1 MKPDQKSLRIGAA
14 VILLAVVLRFLGS
27 SLVADMTQLFTSPTV
42 ASVMLY
48 AGTGRVYRTPAP
60 TQPESTT
67 PSETAPDEPEPTQAV
82 FSPEDAALV
91 SVTNYPGY
99 SFDVQALLQEPLD
112 WDLTTDEP
120 AVLIIH
126 SHTSESYEN
135 TENYAETTAYRTMDE
150 QYNMVSIGALLAQ
163 KLEEKGISV
172 LHDTTVHDY
181 PSYNDAYT
189 LSRQTVQ
196 EYLEKYPSIRMVL
209 DVHRDACSDGNGN
222 QISNTVNI
230 GGVTSSRLMIVT
242 GTDANN
248 NRHPNWADNLSTAV
262 KLQAVMEQLYPGL
275 CRNLCIR
282 SSAFNQDLC
291 PGMLLIEV
299 GTAGDTRQ
307 QALAAASFL
316 ADGIAALAYG
326 SV

>member
-14 VILLAVVLRFLGS
+14 VILLAVTLRFLGS
-27 SLVADMTQLFTSPTV
+27 SLVTDMTQLFTNPTIS
-42 ASVMLY
+42 SVMLY
-48 AGTGRVYRTPAP
+48 AGTGRIYKAPIP
-60 TQPESTT
+60 TQPETTQPTETT
-67 PSETAPDEPEPTQAV
+67 PEKPQLTQAV
-82 FSPEDAALV
+82 FSPEDAQLV

-99 SFDVQALLQEPLD
+99 SFDVQALLQQPLD
-112 WDLTTDEP
+112 WDLTTDDP

-135 TENYAETTAYRTMDE
+135 TENYKESTAYRTMDE
-150 QYNMVSIGALLAQ
+150 QYNMVSIGRLLA
-163 KLEEKGISV
+163 KELKDKGISV

-181 PSYNDAYT
+181 PSYNDAYK

-196 EYLEKYPSIRMVL
+196 AYLDKYPSIRLVL

-222 QISNTVNI
+222 QISKTVHI
-230 GGVTSSRLMIVT
+230 DGVTSSQLMIVA
-242 GTDANN
+242 GTDNN
-248 NRHPNWADNLSTAV
+248 NNSHPNWAENLSTAV

-307 QALAAASFL
+307 QALAAAAFL

-326 SV
+326 SA

>member
-14 VILLAVVLRFLGS
+14 VILLAVALRFFGS
-27 SLVADMTQLFTSPTV
+27 SLVSDMTQLFTSPTV

-48 AGTGRVYRTPAP
+48 AGTGRVYRAPEP
-60 TQPESTT
+60 TQPET
-67 PSETAPDEPEPTQAV
+67 TAPTEPPETQPTQAV
-82 FSPEDAALV
+82 FSSEDAALV

-99 SFDVQALLQEPLD
+99 SFDVEAMLQQPLS
-112 WDLTTDEP
+112 WDLTTQEP

-135 TENYAETTAYRTMDE
+135 TENYTQTTAYRTTDE
-150 QYNMVSIGALLAQ
+150 QYNMVSIGRCLAQ

-172 LHDTTVHDY
+172 LHDTTIHDY

-196 EYLEKYPSIRMVL
+196 DYLEQYPSICLVL
-209 DVHRDACSDGNGN
+209 DIHRDACSDGNGN
-222 QISNTVNI
+222 QISNTVQI
-230 GGVTSSRLMIVT
+230 GGVTTSRLMIVA

-248 NRHPNWADNLSTAV
+248 NSHPNWADNLSTAV
-262 KLQAVMEQLYPGL
+262 KLQAVMQQLYPGL
-275 CRNLCIR
+275 CRDLCIR
-282 SSAFNQDLC
+282 SSSFNQDLC

-307 QALAAASFL
+307 EALAAAGFL

-326 SV
+326 TA

>member
-14 VILLAVVLRFLGS
+14 VIILAVALRFLGS
-27 SLVADMTQLFTSPTV
+27 SLVADMTQLFTNPTV

-48 AGTGRVYRTPAP
+48 AGTGRVYRAPAS
-60 TQPESTT
+60 TQQETTEPAEASPE
-67 PSETAPDEPEPTQAV
+67 EPQPTQAV

-99 SFDVQALLQEPLD
+99 SFDVEAMLQEPLT
-112 WDLTTDEP
+112 WDLTTEEP

-126 SHTSESYEN
+126 SHASESYKN
-135 TENYAETTAYRTMDE
+135 TENYTETTAYRTMDE
-150 QYNMVSIGALLAQ
+150 QYNMISIGQLLAQ

-181 PSYNDAYT
+181 PSYNDSYT

-196 EYLEKYPSIRMVL
+196 EYLEQYPSIRMVL
-209 DVHRDACSDGNGN
+209 DIHRDACSDESGN
-222 QISNTVNI
+222 QISSTVNI

-248 NRHPNWADNLSTAV
+248 NSHPNWKENLSTAV

-307 QALAAASFL
+307 QALNAAAFL

-326 SV
+326 ST